1 MRKSNIQL
9 HSGVLMPSG
18 AFFLAKCWGD
28 DCFKGGTE
36 INEEHPRI
44 TVVVLQMR
52 HAQMK
57 CCWYG
62 VIGGAVGVVCK
73 LECVKCCLKSGC
85 DVT

>member
-52 HAQMK
+52 HRWSGWGGMQT
-57 CCWYG
+57 G
-62 VIGGAVGVVCK
+62 VCQV
-73 LECVKCCLKSGC
+73 LP
-85 DVT
+85 